1 MYIQLCWIISRSEMW
16 VCICSWHFLYLVLT
30 SCPWWLLNF
39 AWLVLV
45 PPVERDGNP
54 NRDGK
59 LSQCILM
66 LMDSAQLPTIN
77 LFLRCISVRCS
88 SRRTRVISMQMNRVL
103 HLLHVCARVCRYSIH
118 SIYKKMSRNEK
129 QIKKRNSKQVK
140 IKWLLFI
147 CWYSGV

>member
-1 MYIQLCWIISRSEMW
+1 MCKLLCSLCMLSF
-16 VCICSWHFLYLVLT
+16 VNHFKVRNVHLYLFLALFLPRSNIV
-30 SCPWWLLNF
+30 P
-39 AWLVLV
+39 LVTVEFCMTCAV

-88 SRRTRVISMQMNRVL
+88 SHRTRVISMQMNRIL
-103 HLLHVCARVCRYSIH
+103 HLLHVCRRTKIQYSQ
-118 SIYKKMSRNEK
+118 YPQENVTEK
-129 QIKKRNSKQVK
+129 WKNK
-140 IKWLLFI
+140 
-147 CWYSGV
+147 